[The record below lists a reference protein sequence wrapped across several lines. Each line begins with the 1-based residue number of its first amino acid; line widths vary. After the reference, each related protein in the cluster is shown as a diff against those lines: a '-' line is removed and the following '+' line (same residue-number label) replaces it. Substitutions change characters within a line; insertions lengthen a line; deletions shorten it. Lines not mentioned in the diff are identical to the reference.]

1 VSVRTLR
8 FYDRVGLL
16 SPSRRTEAGYRL
28 YSDADLARLQHILA
42 LKFMGFS
49 LDEIKAILGAPPLG
63 LRGTLAQQRA
73 MLRDRRTKLD
83 AIIKAVEQAED
94 VVAEGG
100 GDWDTIVH
108 VIRAMQMD
116 QNNDWAK
123 QYFTDEQL
131 QKMRELSEQ
140 SYSEGA
146 RAKMAARPVWTQED
160 QQRVDEQYNA
170 LWAGVRRVVA
180 EGQEPASPEA
190 QQLAGQAVGLIEAF
204 TMRDPE
210 IEQGLNNW
218 WTSANA
224 LPADQRPFQI
234 PLTDAEAAFLEQAK
248 AIFTQRRRDSA

>member
-1 VSVRTLR
+1 MSVRTLR

-16 SPSRRTEAGYRL
+16 SPSARTEAGYRL
-28 YSDADLARLQHILA
+28 YTDADLVRLQQILA

-63 LRGTLAQQRA
+63 LRETLAQQRA
-73 MLRDRRTKLD
+73 MLRDRRAQLD

-94 VVAEGG
+94 VVAEG
-100 GDWDTIVH
+100 DFNWDTIVN
-108 VIRAMQMD
+108 VIRAIQMD

-123 QYFTDEQL
+123 QYFTEEQL
-131 QKMRELSEQ
+131 RKMRELSEQ

-146 RAKMAARPVWTQED
+146 RAKLASRTWTEED
-160 QQRVDEQYNA
+160 QKRVDEQYNA

-180 EGQEPASPEA
+180 EGKEPSSPEA
-190 QQLAGQAVGLIEAF
+190 QQLAAQAVALIEAF
-204 TMRDPE
+204 TGGDAE
-210 IEQGLNNW
+210 IEQGLNTW
-218 WTSANA
+218 WANANA

-248 AIFTQRRRDSA
+248 TIYRGARS